1 MQTGREIGILVPM
14 HRDWKTVFGA
24 FASFFKIGAFTI
36 GGGYAMLPLIEH
48 EFVERKKWV
57 SRDEIVDIFAIAQSL
72 PGVIAINTSIFI
84 GYRIGGVP
92 GALIASAGMILPS
105 FLVILVIAAA
115 IVGFQDNPYVQR
127 AFAGVRA
134 GVTAL
139 ILLAAVKLGRGVIK
153 SKFTAVIALVSF
165 TAIVFFDIHAAWIIL
180 ASAAAGLTA
189 NAVVKAAKR

>member
-1 MQTGREIGILVPM
+1 M
-14 HRDWKTVFGA
+14 HRDWKTVFGT
-24 FASFFKIGAFTI
+24 FLSFFKIGAFTI

-48 EFVERKKWV
+48 EFVTRKKWV
-57 SRDEIVDIFAIAQSL
+57 SQDEIVDIFAIAQSL

-84 GYRIGGVP
+84 GYRIGGIP

-105 FLVILVIAAA
+105 FLVILVIAVA

-139 ILLAAVKLGRGVIK
+139 ILLAAVKLGRGVVR
-153 SKFTAVIALVSF
+153 SKFAGVIALSSF

-180 ASAAAGLTA
+180 ASAAAGLVW
-189 NAVVKAAKR
+189 NAVLKAAKR